1 LVQKLILQE
10 YFNKEYNEIINKY
23 KLIIFKKYNNII
35 ESAIKDYIEIFSLI
49 PKEKLIIK
57 YNKYEPEYYEELIL
71 LNIDEIYNLLF
82 NNNKDFFDKEIKN
95 NKIISITRIF

>member
-1 LVQKLILQE
+1 MVQKLILQE

>member
-1 LVQKLILQE
+1 MQE

>member
-1 LVQKLILQE
+1 LQE